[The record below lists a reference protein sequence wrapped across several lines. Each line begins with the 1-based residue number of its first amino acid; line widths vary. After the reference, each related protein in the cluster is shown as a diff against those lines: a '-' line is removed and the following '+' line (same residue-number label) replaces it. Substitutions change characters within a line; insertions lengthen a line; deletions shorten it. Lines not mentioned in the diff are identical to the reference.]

1 MAIQNYKK
9 APTGEDLLM
18 LQERMNRIFEENL
31 RDTGI
36 SRSPG
41 QWIPYVDIFED
52 DVSLTLKAELPGVR
66 REDITL
72 DITDGVLT
80 ISGRKPFEHEETAE
94 SFHAIERQ
102 YGFFKRSF
110 TLPEVVELDSVEAS
124 YHAGVLQVVLPK
136 PMVSAS
142 RKIPIIR
149 EGD

>member
-1 MAIQNYKK
+1 MAIQKYKK
-9 APTGEDLLM
+9 APTGEDLLT
-18 LQERMNRIFEENL
+18 LQERMNRVFEENL

-94 SFHAIERQ
+94 NFHAIERQ

-136 PMVSAS
+136 PTVSAS

>member
-94 SFHAIERQ
+94 NFHAIERQ

-136 PMVSAS
+136 PTVSAS